1 MVFLQPRGLEPLLP
15 RLLLIRR
22 HPGLRLLQ
30 VYLKE
35 RVQVCT
41 DTAKISE
48 EILLKRVSTSNVP
61 RQFPRFTIDIV
72 VLPSTH
78 WMPKSIFFFACLTT
92 PLLFHDMLNRIRA
105 LELFWELH
113 SSHSYNVCFYCVG
126 TANIPHG
133 IQTIY
138 VRLT

>member
-1 MVFLQPRGLEPLLP
+1 MHGYCEDFGRNFDKTCVDLERTPT
-15 RLLLIRR
+15 ISQIY
-22 HPGLRLLQ
+22 HPPCGSAL
-30 VYLKE
+30 
-35 RVQVCT
+35 
-41 DTAKISE
+41 DTLDPQKY
-48 EILLKRVSTSNVP
+48 
-61 RQFPRFTIDIV
+61 
-72 VLPSTH
+72 
-78 WMPKSIFFFACLTT
+78 FFSACLTT

-126 TANIPHG
+126 TANIPHR